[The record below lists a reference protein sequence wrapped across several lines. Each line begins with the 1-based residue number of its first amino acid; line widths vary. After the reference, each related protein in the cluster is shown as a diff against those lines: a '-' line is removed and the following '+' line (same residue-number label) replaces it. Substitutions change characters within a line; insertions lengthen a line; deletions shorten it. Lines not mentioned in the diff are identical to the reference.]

1 MLSAGIQAP
10 EFTLN
15 DDSGKPVRLSS
26 FRGKKVVLYF
36 YPRDN
41 TPGCTT
47 EACQFRDA
55 FDDYLDIGAVVIG
68 ISPDSVGSHSSFKTR
83 HNLPFY
89 LLSDPEKEVIKL
101 YDVLKE
107 KNMYGK
113 KVLGVERSTF
123 IIDELGSVSA
133 VFPKVKADGH
143 AREVLNLLKA

>member
-10 EFTLN
+10 DFTLN
-15 DDSGKPVRLSS
+15 DDAGKPVRLSS

-68 ISPDSVGSHSSFKTR
+68 ISPDSVKSHSSFKNR
-83 HNLPFY
+83 HSLPFY
-89 LLSDPEKEVIKL
+89 LLSDPEKEVIKR

-113 KVLGVERSTF
+113 RCSGLSGPPS
-123 IIDELGSVSA
+123 
-133 VFPKVKADGH
+133 
-143 AREVLNLLKA
+143 LLMS